1 VGVFPFVII
10 LVAITTFGRIVTRL
24 LPSGAARAV
33 PPQLP
38 PGQLEDLRESIDQL
52 SGRVVRLEDERD
64 FYKELLDAP
73 GRQRKLSPPD
83 GNKPPPSAE

>member
-1 VGVFPFVII
+1 VFAFVII
-10 LVAITTFGRIVTRL
+10 LVAISTFGKILANRL
-24 LPSGAARAV
+24 PREGARAT

-52 SGRVVRLEDERD
+52 SGRVVRLEEERD

-73 GRQRKLSPPD
+73 KRQLKLSPREGDEPAS
-83 GNKPPPSAE
+83 SAE